1 MLLKEVLKLDK
12 TNSSIKKIDFFIGL
26 QTKYSYE
33 HLKALA
39 YKAEILHHLGKDNDA
54 LKLLYEV
61 VPDFNSIL
69 LDGIIVVC
77 DGIIDL
83 CIELKRY
90 DQVLKYIKIKESYLP
105 ISKSVLH
112 IKDTI
117 KYYLALKQYDDAL
130 NALEKF
136 LREDISKDEVIEAK
150 IELSKLYME
159 LKEYDKYLGVIKD
172 VESYFQSNLMLDE
185 LADIGLNKIIVQFE
199 KGNYPK
205 VVSDGNYYL
214 KEEFIHKN
222 HILVCATLMIKS
234 YIYLADYKRA
244 SIVESDYYDMASED
258 YLNESLEFFY
268 ASLELYKKT
277 NTIVS
282 IKDYEAK
289 IEKYEAIKKEHRK
302 ENKKSKKAKE
312 EIVIPDVEIEN
323 KDFSNTDIDDDV
335 KPQLNLMPDEPLI
348 KSEINQKLNI
358 EYKKIN
364 NIVISEN
371 YLKLEHVFDAINNT
385 DITLEFR
392 EIFRQASIAIDKEYG
407 IKEIYL
413 LYFDRK
419 YKGLYYKKERC
430 YDKELTYEDLENT
443 LNYQAYNYEQE
454 MFLNKD
460 YTDILKSI
468 VTHEEYVDIP
478 YGFAM
483 PLFEDVNPIGSIAF
497 FSDEEF
503 INKEMAYESLKLIVK
518 MINTRL
524 LITLA
529 QNELEYNN
537 KKLFFINNNFDQ
549 GLKEEIE
556 GYIHLNEKA
565 SSILETVS
573 DIRVTDFYSKIDN
586 TDLISYKALKNEIY
600 SQMCM
605 NSKIEYSYKCETK
618 IKKIKETFYP
628 MINNGEVSILSIIED
643 ITEEANDKKDLIN
656 LAYQNPISKLD
667 TPVKLT
673 VDLNSLY
680 KEKILSLAIVDII
693 DFDLYRTLYG
703 YNFTNQLIY
712 TVGKSFKDYY
722 SNQFTINIY
731 HLEVDRYAIL
741 FKDINDK
748 RVVDSSLRKA
758 FSYVHDELFKL
769 NSRVDLLFNSG
780 VYRLPKNNTI
790 DDASKI
796 IYYAYDALD
805 DAKEIKTSINHIC
818 HFDSE
823 LHKAKFREK
832 SLITHISEAIDHNK
846 IGLTYKQIVN
856 LENNN
861 VFGYMIIPNLDNY
874 DIDYNYMDF
883 VIKRRGLIV
892 NLEKYTISN
901 AIKEQKMLYDVSK
914 SYLLSFIKISKE
926 TILDNLYNFL
936 KAQMQFYK
944 IASNY
949 ICFYVDDASS
959 SVVKKL
965 RENGFKIA
973 SNNIYDVYNNY
984 CDLFFLDSNK
994 VMLDYIKEVKE
1005 LCDNHKV
1012 ICIIDN
1018 IDSKDD
1024 VIIVRENKIDLIYGQ
1039 YFKKV
1044 TRMKAIIEKIKP
1056 QLYN

>member
-39 YKAEILHHLGKDNDA
+39 YKSEILHHLGKDNDA
-54 LKLLYEV
+54 LKLLYEI

-69 LDGIIVVC
+69 LDGIIVIC
-77 DGIIDL
+77 DAIIDL
-83 CIELKRY
+83 CIDLKRY

-130 NALEKF
+130 NALEKY
-136 LREDISKDEVIEAK
+136 LREDISKDEAIEAK
-150 IELSKLYME
+150 IILANLYIE
-159 LKEYDKYLGVIKD
+159 IHDYDKYLSIIKD
-172 VESYFQSNLMLDE
+172 VESYYQTNIMLEE
-185 LADIGLNKIIVQFE
+185 LADIGLTKIMIQYE

-205 VVSDGNYYL
+205 CASDGNYYL
-214 KEEFIHKN
+214 KEEFLKPNHK
-222 HILVCATLMIKS
+222 LKCATYMIKS
-234 YIYLADYKRA
+234 YLALFDYKRA
-244 SIVESDYYDMASED
+244 SIIESDYYELINED
-258 YLNESLEFFY
+258 YLNESIDFCY
-268 ASLELYKKT
+268 AALELYKKT
-277 NTIVS
+277 NTIISVNEYQNK
-282 IKDYEAK
+282 IDKLEEIRKDL
-289 IEKYEAIKKEHRK
+289 RK
-302 ENKKSKKAKE
+302 ENKKAKKNKE
-312 EIVIPDVEIEN
+312 DIIIPEVEIEN
-323 KDFSNTDIDDDV
+323 NDLSNDLDIEAEF
-335 KPQLNLMPDEPLI
+335 KPSLNLMPDEPIL
-348 KSEINQKLNI
+348 KKEINQKLNI

-364 NIVISEN
+364 NIVMSLN
-371 YLKLEHVFDAINNT
+371 YQKLEHVFDAINNI
-385 DITLEFR
+385 DISLEFR
-392 EIFRQASIAIDKEYG
+392 EIFRQICIEINKEYG

-419 YKGLYYKKERC
+419 YKGLYYKKDRC
-430 YDKELTYEDLENT
+430 YDKELNFEDLENT
-443 LNYQAYNYEQE
+443 LNYQTMNFEQE
-454 MFLNKD
+454 MFLDKD
-460 YTDILKSI
+460 YTESLKNI
-468 VTHEEYVDIP
+468 VTHEEYIDIP
-478 YGFAM
+478 YGFSM
-483 PLFEDVNPIGSIAF
+483 PIFEDVKSIGSIAF
-497 FSDEEF
+497 FNDEEF
-503 INKEMAYESLKLIVK
+503 INQDMVYESLKLITK

-565 SSILETVS
+565 SLILESVS
-573 DIRVTDFYSKIDN
+573 DIRTVDFYSKIN
-586 TDLISYKALKNEIY
+586 SNDLMNYKALKNEIY
-600 SQMCM
+600 DQMIM
-605 NSKIEYSYKCETK
+605 NSKIEYSYKAESG
-618 IKKIKETFYP
+618 IKKIKEIFYP
-628 MINNGEVSILSIIED
+628 MIHNGEVSILSIIED
-643 ITEEANDKKDLIN
+643 ITEEANDKNDLIN

-680 KEKILSLAIVDII
+680 KNKILSLAIIDII

-712 TVGKSFKDYY
+712 TVGQSFKEHFADR
-722 SNQFTINIY
+722 FTISVY
-731 HLEVDRYAIL
+731 HLEVDRYAVL
-741 FKDINDK
+741 FQDINDK
-748 RVVDSSLRKA
+748 RVVDSALRNA
-758 FSYVHDELFKL
+758 FKYVHDSLFKL

-790 DDASKI
+790 DDPSKI

-805 DAKEIKTSINHIC
+805 DAKEIKTNINHIC

-823 LHKAKFREK
+823 LHKQKFKEK
-832 SLITHISEAIDHNK
+832 SLITHISEAIDHNN

-856 LENNN
+856 LKNNN

-874 DIDYNYMDF
+874 DIDYNYMNF

-892 NLEKYTISN
+892 NLEKYTIAN
-901 AIKEQKMLYDVSK
+901 AIKELKLLHDASK
-914 SYLLSFIKISKE
+914 SYLLSLIKVSNE

-944 IASNY
+944 IAPNY

-959 SVVKKL
+959 PVLKKL
-965 RENGFKIA
+965 REIGFKIA

-984 CDLFFLDSNK
+984 CDIFFLDSNK
-994 VMLDYIKEVKE
+994 VMLDYIKEIKE
-1005 LCDNHKV
+1005 LCDNHKI

-1024 VIIVRENKIDLIYGQ
+1024 VLIARDNSIDLIYGE

-1044 TRMKAIIEKIKP
+1044 TRMKAIIEKVKP
-1056 QLYN
+1056 KVV